1 MVTIL
6 GLLLKFMYLMGKM
19 LSGILAIPVNIVVL
33 WVDQV
38 QVHPKVL
45 LLLDELHMLKFAGT
59 RMHEF
64 IMLM

>member
-1 MVTIL
+1 
-6 GLLLKFMYLMGKM
+6 M
-19 LSGILAIPVNIVVL
+19 LSGILAIPVNVVVL
-33 WVDQV
+33 WVV
-38 QVHPKVL
+38 RVHPKVL

>member
-6 GLLLKFMYLMGKM
+6 GLLLKFMYVMGKM

-33 WVDQV
+33 WVV
-38 QVHPKVL
+38 RVHPKVL
-45 LLLDELHMLKFAGT
+45 LLLDELRMLKFAGT

>member
-6 GLLLKFMYLMGKM
+6 GLLLKFMYIMGKM

-33 WVDQV
+33 WVAR
-38 QVHPKVL
+38 VHPKVL

-64 IMLM
+64 IILM